1 MFDVV
6 LRSKN
11 MDNQIDFRNIIQNQ
25 KLFLELYKKSMMNRS
40 CKYSHR
46 LKPSTSFTNIL
57 RHTDLIRS

>member
-1 MFDVV
+1 
-6 LRSKN
+6 